1 MGTAKIYPKG
11 QITIPKAIRDATG
24 LAVGER
30 VIVEARDGEV
40 VIRRPLG
47 VLEFEPPETGR
58 DALPWPQ
65 AREAAKDERSERR
78 ARTRTR

>member
-1 MGTAKIYPKG
+1 MSTAKIYAKG

-24 LAVGER
+24 LGIGER

-40 VIRRPLG
+40 VIRRPMG
-47 VLEFEPPETGR
+47 VLEFEPPDTGR

-65 AREAAKDERSERR
+65 ARQAARDERSKR
-78 ARTRTR
+78 RTRPRTG